1 MTHRNSTSQSAGTST
16 ARSTSQS
23 AGQSCFSGMIFQAH
37 LDSYTFPV
45 FHGKDG
51 DTSHRDFVASF
62 AAVPYY
68 TGTRLYLPPNHDRQN
83 DPLVLKALLHKK
95 PVYWGQDKPE
105 LTNWD
110 AVQNAFG
117 YNLDDTNGHLTPQQ
131 VSETRYAIAG
141 PIRVM
146 AHEPSGTPEHDA
158 RAVHVW
164 APNLES
170 TSTADYETLINRN
183 TTAHRDKL
191 VHDVETIKAAYGQ
204 RFRELWHLII
214 KSATDGLSQDET
226 VWIQSA
232 LLGAGCFLKGCPTLL
247 RNDLLEVQFQSLR
260 QVLAEHTKK
269 GTRLHLK
276 LCIYTP
282 DDFPENLVQNY
293 RNLASQVSYFS
304 VGEGRDQGNVLAHL
318 PHSDPSVI
326 PVLVN
331 AGDPLSFIGNGQ
343 SKDFTVEGFM
353 VANAGGFNPQAR
365 NTSFLHNVRFNSQL
379 LIPESWCVGGD

>member
-1 MTHRNSTSQSAGTST
+1 MALRNSTRQVAQET
-16 ARSTSQS
+16 
-23 AGQSCFSGMIFQAH
+23 CFSGVIFQSY

-45 FHGKDG
+45 FHGRDG

-62 AAVPYY
+62 AGNPYY
-68 TGTRLYLPPNHDRQN
+68 TGTRLYLPPHHDRRN
-83 DPLVLKALLHKK
+83 DTLVLKALLHKK

-105 LTNWD
+105 LTNWE
-110 AVQNAFG
+110 AVENAFG
-117 YNLDDTNGHLTPQQ
+117 YTLEDTNSHLTPYQ

-141 PIRVM
+141 PVRVM
-146 AHEPSGTPEHDA
+146 AHEESGTPEYDA
-158 RAVHVW
+158 RVVHVW

-183 TTAHRDKL
+183 TVSHRNQT
-191 VHDVETIKAAYGQ
+191 VHAVEDIKVAYGQ
-204 RFRELWHLII
+204 RFQELWHLII
-214 KSATDGLSQDET
+214 QSATDGLGPDQT
-226 VWIQSA
+226 TWIQSA
-232 LLGAGCFLKGCPTLL
+232 LLGAGCFLRGCPTLL
-247 RNDLLEVQFQSLR
+247 RNELLEVQFQSLR
-260 QVLAEHTKK
+260 QVLAEHAKK

-282 DDFPENLVQNY
+282 GDFPDSLVQNY
-293 RNLASQVSYFS
+293 RDLANEVSYFS

-318 PHSDPSVI
+318 PHSDPSVR

-365 NTSFLHNVRFNSQL
+365 NTSFLHNVRFNQQL
-379 LIPESWCVGGD
+379 MIPENWCLGVGVGGD